1 MEREDK
7 KSIDVLIEPKHN
19 NSKSRNDKQ
28 SLRVT
33 FNSSTIKF
41 EPKVDNEQC
50 VIPKSKTV
58 IFIPKLNMNKI
69 NLNADNKPHV
79 ISYDKYKYI
88 FEDVEPNITSST
100 KRNGSRSKRLRELKQ
115 RSNQSLSLFDH
126 NKHK

>member
-1 MEREDK
+1 MERDEK
-7 KSIDVLIEPKHN
+7 KSVDVLIESNH
-19 NSKSRNDKQ
+19 NSKSRNEKQ
-28 SLRVT
+28 SLIGT
-33 FNSSTIKF
+33 LNSSTLKF

-50 VIPKSKTV
+50 VIPKAKTV

-69 NLNADNKPHV
+69 NLSPENKPHV

-88 FEDVEPNITSST
+88 FEDAEPSFNSST

-115 RSNQSLSLFDH
+115 RSAQGFSLFEH

>member
-7 KSIDVLIEPKHN
+7 KSVDVFIESKQN
-19 NSKSRNDKQ
+19 TKSRNDRQ
-28 SLRVT
+28 SLIGT

-50 VIPKSKTV
+50 VIPKSQTV

-69 NLNADNKPHV
+69 NVNEDKPHV

-88 FEDVEPNITSST
+88 FEDVEPSFTSST

-115 RSNQSLSLFDH
+115 RSNQNLSLFEH

>member
-7 KSIDVLIEPKHN
+7 KSIDVFIESKQ
-19 NSKSRNDKQ
+19 NSKSRNDRQ
-28 SLRVT
+28 SLIGT

-50 VIPKSKTV
+50 VIPKSQTV

-69 NLNADNKPHV
+69 NVNEDKPHV

-88 FEDVEPNITSST
+88 FEDVEPSFTSST

-115 RSNQSLSLFDH
+115 RSNQNLSLFEH

>member
-7 KSIDVLIEPKHN
+7 KSVDVFIESKQ
-19 NSKSRNDKQ
+19 NSKSRNDRQ
-28 SLRVT
+28 SLIGT

-50 VIPKSKTV
+50 VIPKSQTV

-69 NLNADNKPHV
+69 NVNEDKPHV

-88 FEDVEPNITSST
+88 FEDVEPSFTSST

-115 RSNQSLSLFDH
+115 RSNQNLSLFEH